1 MSMLKINMYMIY
13 LICLQNVCKYGFVK
27 SIKFLLDKGAKP
39 NQVAIEN
46 ACNFGSKKILQLLNA
61 RNVNSCLLLNNLPTV
76 KPDLKTLQKICEKG
90 QSVALMYN
98 NIWKNDD
105 TCIISAAK
113 NGYSDFMISSDNEIQ
128 EKAFVMAAENGF
140 ISVLEVIEKNKKI
153 NIKVAKKAFINAAYY
168 GKVYVLDKIYKTYNI
183 DKQTILSAK
192 AWAEYNSEHSFVPDF
207 LNTLL

>member
-1 MSMLKINMYMIY
+1 
-13 LICLQNVCKYGFVK
+13 
-27 SIKFLLDKGAKP
+27 
-39 NQVAIEN
+39 
-46 ACNFGSKKILQLLNA
+46 
-61 RNVNSCLLLNNLPTV
+61 
-76 KPDLKTLQKICEKG
+76 
-90 QSVALMYN
+90 
-98 NIWKNDD
+98 
-105 TCIISAAK
+105 
-113 NGYSDFMISSDNEIQ
+113 MISSDNEIQ